1 MKLCYT
7 LILIF
12 TEILIALTIF
22 RIFSAKNENL
32 ALSQKIFDL
41 LVVGFFTVFPN
52 IFITH
57 VTSEFMAMIFFSW
70 YFCFIDILLFL
81 LLYFSVEYA
90 FPNASAS
97 RRWYE
102 AFYVFFRYD
111 VAAFFQKKKQ
121 RTTWFE
127 KMMLA
132 IFLLVAAD
140 IAQFVPNIFSHAV
153 FSVESFYSEGG
164 FFAPDVYYRI
174 IPNFPYDIH
183 LSLSYI
189 IVLLT
194 FVGLVHKAVL
204 VPSFYKTKY
213 FGLVFFIAV
222 IVLVNSFYV
231 LFEIPVDFSV
241 VLYGLFCVLIYHF
254 SFNFI
259 PKYLWH
265 ESIVRVIQNMNNG
278 MLIFDNEDKC
288 IFMNDYIKKIYDIK
302 SNQNME
308 NFLRFVVAEFA
319 EKKRLSEC
327 APFERTVSGEFGGK
341 SAFYRQSFSHLKNAK
356 QEFVGSYFIFVDVTK
371 ENMREKSQRFR
382 NTHDLLTGIYNKESF
397 YEKAALMLETNPDK
411 KYYIIC
417 SDIGNF
423 KLINEIYGITEGNK
437 VLKLFALNLQEKSVA
452 GEVYGRIDN
461 DRFALLMPKERLDL
475 KYLIDTTDQILRY
488 SVNLVAMPICYFGV
502 YEVEDLDMHI
512 SLMCDRA
519 FAAIGTIK
527 GQYEKHVAWY
537 DSALRDTALR
547 EQKLM
552 HGLSEAIST
561 EQIKIYLQ
569 PQFTQDGKAVGAEA
583 LIRWEHP
590 DEGLI
595 SPAEFIPIF
604 EKNGMI
610 AKVDRHVW
618 NLVFKKLAEWK
629 SEGHDDFYI
638 SVNLSPRDFYLMDI
652 NQEFSDLFKEYDINP
667 KNLHIE
673 ITETIMMMNLERQM
687 TLVEKLRKLGFVIE
701 IGDFGVGYSSLKML
715 RDCDIEILKFDMEF
729 LSNTRTPRNAYIIMK
744 QFVTMAHSLGTKI
757 VAKGIEY
764 KEQVELLATY
774 GCDLFQGYYFSK
786 PIEIS
791 MFEKIYL

>member
-22 RIFSAKNENL
+22 RISYAKNENFS
-32 ALSQKIFDL
+32 LSQKIFDL
-41 LVVGFFTVFPN
+41 LIVGFFTVFPN
-52 IFITH
+52 IFIPH
-57 VTSEFMAMIFFSW
+57 LTSELMATVFFSW

-90 FPNASAS
+90 FPNASTS

-111 VAAFFQKKKQ
+111 VKAFFRKERQK
-121 RTTWFE
+121 TTWFE
-127 KMMLA
+127 KSMLA
-132 IFLLVAAD
+132 LFLLIALD

-153 FSVESFYSEGG
+153 FSVESFYSEWH
-164 FFAPDVYYRI
+164 FFAPASYYRI
-174 IPNFPYDIH
+174 IPNFPYDLH
-183 LSLSYI
+183 LSLSYV
-189 IVLLT
+189 IVVLT
-194 FVGLVHKAVL
+194 FASLIWKTVL
-204 VPSFYKTKY
+204 VPSFYKMKY
-213 FGLVFFIAV
+213 FGLVLFLAV
-222 IVLVNSFYV
+222 IVLLNSFYV

-241 VLYGLFCVLIYHF
+241 VFYGLFCVLIYNF

-259 PKYLWH
+259 PKFLVR
-265 ESIVRVIQNMNNG
+265 ESIFRVIQNMNNG
-278 MLIFDNEDKC
+278 IMIFDSEDKC
-288 IFMNDYIKKIYDIK
+288 VFMNDCAKKIYDFK
-302 SNQNME
+302 ADQNME
-308 NFLRFVVAEFA
+308 EFLRASIAEFA
-319 EKKRLSEC
+319 DKKRLSEC
-327 APFERTVSGEFGGK
+327 SPFERTVFEEVDGQG
-341 SAFYRQSFSHLKNAK
+341 AFYRQSFSHLENAK
-356 QEFVGSYFIFVDVTK
+356 HEFVGSYFFVVDVTE
-371 ENMREKSQRFR
+371 ENMREKHQRFL

-397 YEKAALMLETNPDK
+397 YEKAALMLEANPDK
-411 KYYIIC
+411 KYCMVC

-423 KLINEIYGITEGNK
+423 KLVNEIYGMTEGNK
-437 VLKLFALNLQEKSVA
+437 ILKLIALNLQEKLVA

-461 DRFALLMPKERLDL
+461 DRFALLVPKEMLDL
-475 KYLIDTTDQILRY
+475 TYLIDTTDQILKY
-488 SVNLVAMPICYFGV
+488 SVNFAVMPICYFGV
-502 YEVEDLDMHI
+502 YEIEDQDMQV
-512 SLMCDRA
+512 SFMCDRA
-519 FAAIGTIK
+519 FAAIETIK

-537 DSALRDTALR
+537 DGALHGTAVR
-547 EQKLM
+547 EQKLT

-569 PQFTQDGKAVGAEA
+569 PQFTQDGKVLGAEA

-629 SEGHDDFYI
+629 AKGNDNFYI

-652 NQEFSDLFKEYDINP
+652 SQEFTELFEEYDINP

-673 ITETIMMMNLERQM
+673 ITETIMMMNSDQQM
-687 TLVEKLRKLGFVIE
+687 ALVEELRKLGFVIE
-701 IGDFGVGYSSLKML
+701 IGDFGAGYSSLKML
-715 RDCDIEILKFDMEF
+715 RDYDIEVLKFEMDF
-729 LSNTRTPRNAYIIMK
+729 LSNARTSRNAYIIMK
-744 QFVTMAHSLGTKI
+744 QFITMAHSLETKI

-764 KEQVELLATY
+764 KEQVDLLANY